1 MRISATPIA
10 GPAFVDLEEHADER
24 GFFAR
29 AFCSDE
35 FAAAGLE
42 PVVAQCNVSFSHQA
56 GTLRGLHFQSVDAAE
71 AKLVRCTR
79 GAMLD
84 VIVDMRPSSPT
95 LGKHLAVELTAE
107 NHRALYIPALFAQS
121 FQTLQD
127 GTEVLY
133 QVSRPYAPSTER
145 GLRYDDPVL
154 GIEWPMEPT
163 MVSDKD
169 LNWPLLADRAA
180 LIELANAA
188 GAPS

>member
-1 MRISATPIA
+1 MKITPTPIA
-10 GPAFVDLEEHADER
+10 GPAFVDLEELADER

-42 PVVAQCNVSFSHQA
+42 PVVAQCNVSFSHRA
-56 GTLRGLHFQSVDAAE
+56 GTLRGLHFQSADAAE

-84 VIVDMRPSSPT
+84 VIVDMRPGSPT
-95 LGKHLAVELTAE
+95 LGQHLAVELTAD

-133 QVSRPYAPSTER
+133 QVSRPYAPNTER

-154 GIEWPMEPT
+154 GIEWPMAPS

-169 LNWPLLADRAA
+169 RNWPLLGTSEALVDLAERA
-180 LIELANAA
+180 
-188 GAPS
+188 GRSS